1 LFNSNLPSCA
11 AAVALIF
18 VGLARKYL
26 ILAISMSG
34 KDQWMKRYKRLMSLE
49 NDVIW
54 CPGRYQ
60 LAARKRSGVPD
71 KDQPR

>member
-18 VGLARKYL
+18 VGVARKYL

-34 KDQWMKRYKRLMSLE
+34 KYQWMKGCKQLMSLE
-49 NDVIW
+49 DGVIW
-54 CPGRYQ
+54 CPGKYQ
-60 LAARKRSGVPD
+60 LAARKRSGIPD